1 MRVGIMSFAHLHA
14 EGYVYNL
21 RAIPGVEII
30 GLADDNPVR
39 AAYFAQQFGL
49 RQFES
54 YQALLAEKPDAVI
67 VCSENARHL
76 PLVKLAAAA
85 GAHVLC
91 EKPLATTV
99 ADAQAMIDVCRAAGV
114 QLMTAFPMRFSP
126 PVMEVKKL
134 VDSGQLGPVY
144 GCNSANQG
152 SLPRAHQAAG
162 MPDLGRDWFV
172 NKALAGG
179 GVVTDHVVHLADLL
193 RWILQSEVVEVFAE
207 TNQVFYGDEVEV
219 ETGGL
224 VMLTF
229 ANGTFASIDCS
240 WSKPPYYPTWGGL
253 KMELVG
259 ENGLAVV
266 DAFKQTITLYNE
278 AAGRPRWLPWGSDA
292 NQGMVAEFLDAAH
305 ENRTPAITGFDGYQ
319 AVAIVAAAYQ
329 SAATGEPV
337 AL

>member
-1 MRVGIMSFAHLHA
+1 MRVGMMSFAHLHA
-14 EGYVYNL
+14 EGYVHNL

-39 AAYFAQQFGL
+39 ATYFAEQFGL

-54 YQALLAEKPDAVI
+54 YAALLAEKPDAVI

-76 PLVKLAAAA
+76 PLVKLAAEA

-99 ADAQAMIDVCRAAGV
+99 ADAQAMIDVCRANGV

-126 PVMEVKKL
+126 PVIEVKKL
-134 VDSGQLGPVY
+134 VDSGRLGPVY

-152 SLPRAHQAAG
+152 TLPRAHQPEG
-162 MPDLGRDWFV
+162 MPDLGRGWFV
-172 NKALAGG
+172 DKELAGG
-179 GVVTDHVVHLADLL
+179 GAMADHVVHLADLL
-193 RWILQSEVVEVFAE
+193 RWMLNSEVVEVFAE
-207 TNQVFYGDEVEV
+207 TNQVFYGDEVTV

-229 ANGTFASIDCS
+229 ANGTFASLDCS

-259 ENGLAVV
+259 ENGLAMV
-266 DAFKQTITLYNE
+266 DAFKQTITLHNQ
-278 AAGRPRWLPWGSDA
+278 AVRRPLWLPWGTDA
-292 NQGMVAEFLDAAH
+292 NEGMVAEFLAAARD
-305 ENRTPAITGFDGYQ
+305 NRTPAITGFDGYQ

-329 SAATGEPV
+329 SAATGQPV